1 MKRGFLPTVGALLV
15 CAALLGTPTLWARL
29 ADARRMNAVHSRP
42 AVAGALDEDARA
54 IPVLYELHAGTAAAA
69 SDTAV
74 EQPEPDPADF
84 CAEAAGPLGELANA
98 GVISAREKADLDAL
112 LAKTPDQF
120 ARRDDSRLQT
130 LSLQW
135 FGADTT
141 AGLYLTRQDAT
152 GVCVSVSLPVGG
164 DLDAETR
171 LRAWLALLGV
181 DGLGDWETADTG
193 TADTAA
199 LYSAKAQATVCCT
212 ATESWVNLEL
222 MKGQPR
228 F

>member
-1 MKRGFLPTVGALLV
+1 MKQGFLPTVGALLV
-15 CAALLGTPTLWARL
+15 CAALLGTPALWARL
-29 ADARRMNAVHSRP
+29 ADARRMNAVHPRP

-69 SDTAV
+69 DTAV

-84 CAEAAGPLGELANA
+84 CAEAAGPLGELADA
-98 GVISAREKADLDAL
+98 GVISAREKADLNAL
-112 LAKTPDQF
+112 LAETPDQF
-120 ARRDDSRLQT
+120 SRRDDGRLQT

-135 FGADTT
+135 FGTDTT

-164 DLDAETR
+164 DLDAGTR
-171 LRAWLALLGV
+171 LQAWLALLGV
-181 DGLGDWETADTG
+181 DSLGDWETTDTG
-193 TADTAA
+193 ITGTAA

-222 MKGQPR
+222 VKGQPR